1 MRPNIRGRSPL
12 STNRT
17 LGAAAAAAGLLTL
30 VSALPLAAQEP
41 RDGHAW
47 EETWSL
53 DISRGAS
60 APLVWADSMIV
71 VASLDRNLHLV
82 ALEPAPRVVWRENFK
97 GGFEAPPVV
106 TDRRIYLAE
115 TARGRRLVALDRLS
129 RTVAWHADVGDMA
142 SPPLVAGDR
151 IYVASSI
158 GEVRALDPAGTQL
171 WLTELATRVVSPPVL
186 LDETLV
192 VAASDGT
199 LHALDPVSGRL
210 LSSVDAEAGPIWSP
224 PVLRDGSTGTALYA
238 TLDGQLV
245 EVDADLTVL
254 QRRSFPSRFY
264 AAPRAAGDRLFLVGH
279 EGTLWAYDWST
290 AEIVWRREIPGA
302 VRLTPAL
309 GPGTVVVG
317 DLGGTL
323 YVLDR
328 TTGELLWHA
337 GLDDAITSEPLTRG
351 DDLYVITESGTLY
364 AFRPTGSAAPSR

>member
-1 MRPNIRGRSPL
+1 MRPNIRGRSSL

-17 LGAAAAAAGLLTL
+17 LRSSAIATALLAL
-30 VSALPLAAQEP
+30 LSATPLAAQES

-53 DISRGAS
+53 GISRGAS

-71 VASLDRNLHLV
+71 VASLDRNVHLV
-82 ALEPAPRVVWRENFK
+82 ALEPAPKVVWKDNFK

-106 TDRRIYLAE
+106 TDDRIYLSE

-142 SPPLVAGDR
+142 SPPLVVGER
-151 IYVASSI
+151 IYVVSSI
-158 GEVRALDPAGTQL
+158 GEVRALDRGGTQL
-171 WLTELATRVVSPPVL
+171 WLTELATRVVSPPTL
-186 LDETLV
+186 LGETLV
-192 VAASDGT
+192 VAASNGI
-199 LHALDPVSGRL
+199 LHALDPVSGRVRAT
-210 LSSVDAEAGPIWSP
+210 VDAEAGPIWSA
-224 PVLRDGSTGTALYA
+224 PVLRDTAPETALYA
-238 TLDGQLV
+238 TLDGQLI
-245 EVDADLTVL
+245 EVDADLRVH

-264 AAPRAAGDRLFLVGH
+264 ASPRAAGDRLFLVGH

-290 AEIVWRREIPGA
+290 ADIVWRQEIPGA
-302 VRLTPAL
+302 LRLTPAL

-328 TTGELLWHA
+328 ATGELLWHA

-351 DDLYVITESGTLY
+351 DALYVITERGTLY
-364 AFRPTGSAAPSR
+364 AFRPTGSAGPSR